1 MNLLNVIF
9 YANELICMGA
19 DIGEV
24 MYCDVHAHV
33 LKLILEQFLLCRTRV
48 GVWVGF
54 ILDAFTYAVLCL

>member
-1 MNLLNVIF
+1 
-9 YANELICMGA
+9 MGA

-24 MYCDVHAHV
+24 MYCDVHAHA
-33 LKLILEQFLLCRTRV
+33 LKLILEQFLLYRTQV